1 MIKYFF
7 AHFFNKKMRI
17 ITIIV
22 LMLVA
27 ILAVIISNPQT
38 SQSEM
43 YLNMNNYNEEYHNR
57 MLMIIRYIL
66 MFSVS
71 LILIEHDAPF
81 IKPLIAYFNRG
92 RVSFFKLLFYLLIVN
107 WLILVIYSLIIVV
120 PSLITTYYQF
130 NMNYFIEFIKL
141 IPDFIIMTLILLI
154 IVRDN
159 RKPLSFLLL
168 ILFIMITFAQEDSD
182 QLLFSYLIPLSSSK
196 IFEYELG
203 YYYLMVYVILLGY
216 IYFLLFKNENI

>member
-1 MIKYFF
+1 
-7 AHFFNKKMRI
+7 
-17 ITIIV
+17 
-22 LMLVA
+22 
-27 ILAVIISNPQT
+27 
-38 SQSEM
+38 
-43 YLNMNNYNEEYHNR
+43 
-57 MLMIIRYIL
+57 
-66 MFSVS
+66 
-71 LILIEHDAPF
+71 
-81 IKPLIAYFNRG
+81 
-92 RVSFFKLLFYLLIVN
+92 
-107 WLILVIYSLIIVV
+107 
-120 PSLITTYYQF
+120 
-130 NMNYFIEFIKL
+130 
-141 IPDFIIMTLILLI
+141 MTLILLI